1 MNDNE
6 INDKRPRKEFK
17 GVTFSNYKKSAAK
30 KELLKYLK
38 AGKIEDACY
47 WSIEFVCAGHYLE
60 LWEILFLFM
69 SNNIH
74 LGNPLLP
81 TYLNLR
87 FNDFKNLKQLFILF
101 IIY

>member
-69 SNNIH
+69 
-74 LGNPLLP
+74 
-81 TYLNLR
+81 
-87 FNDFKNLKQLFILF
+87 
-101 IIY
+101 